1 MTRFSTKKLAIT
13 VLAAMAALLIA
24 FGFMLMRPIA
34 FADTVSTFKM
44 EDGAAVRYGASKDE
58 NGIRFS
64 ARISKSE
71 YETLTAGAKSVES
84 GTFIMP
90 AAYYVAY
97 GAISEEA
104 CFGATNVYYYVG
116 ADGNFV
122 GKDEA
127 RTQYKILNAVGV
139 PKYIQEETAYAVFGS
154 VVSILDANLN
164 VPLIARSYLKITPQ
178 EGAATYLFA
187 DMNADINKNVRSVL
201 SVSQNALLAGVTG
214 AELDTVQGYFNKF
227 VELNPDATAKYTEKY
242 SIVDVSGKHED
253 ASLTATR
260 TAKITAFDGKV
271 TTTVPAGYKKVVAYE
286 GTGSAILKLD
296 GSTVLNTVIEKDN
309 TERIIFD
316 AENAGEFNATLIDNG
331 IIATDKAATWS
342 WDGTKSAY
350 FKGDLAKGFGWKYET
365 AKALPYATDAFSLT
379 VKSDVDFTM
388 NIAVTGMS
396 SVSTVKTDGLA
407 TVEIKAGVNKI
418 YFVLSQP
425 MKTVEQFYANATAA
439 TEGEFAIDYFSYENA
454 ISVNGSYGNLALD
467 AEATSYEI
475 TALDSTVFGSE
486 NLTENVT
493 VSYIELND
501 VADEDG
507 TYTEVAKA
515 ADKYTIAVN
524 AATSYIIKIKVTAAN
539 LVYEK
544 RVYLI
549 GDHGLLRESFEDGE
563 NSAVFTEQYDAG
575 SGKYCNAVSGDWSL
589 DGYKSMSISS
599 ATGNYWWCGPKFDT
613 ALAATGSCNYVS
625 FWLFTSSTAVHG
637 DFNGAFQI
645 YFNTDNGKF
654 NATLPIKTGIHKYT
668 IKSTNTFTQ
677 IKDIEMT
684 ALIQY
689 VSYIDLISAGSKI
702 FDAPFERDESIVA
715 DFEAHENGNHF
726 GYDND
731 GFSTASTAAIDAV
744 ASVSEDWA
752 NDGKYSLKV
761 KCTGDGWMYLTSTT
775 GLAKTYNTVSF
786 VIKTEVA
793 IDNWECYILVNTSW
807 KLFSVE
813 HLDAGVNNV
822 EYTFGETF
830 TSYNGICSRTINTY
844 GTYYIDSVAL
854 TVK

>member
-271 TTTVPAGYKKVVAYE
+271 TTTVPEGYEGYKKVVGYE
-286 GTGSAILKLD
+286 GCGSEVLKV
-296 GSTVLNTVIEKDN
+296 GGATVLNSVIEKDN
-309 TERIIFD
+309 TARIIFD
-316 AENAGEFNATLIDNG
+316 AENPANTNAVVSSG
-331 IIATDKAATWS
+331 IIDANKSETWS
-342 WDGTKSAY
+342 WDGTKCAY
-350 FKGDLAKGFGWKYET
+350 FTGDLATQFGWEYST
-365 AKALPYATDAFSLT
+365 PMALPYAADVFSFT
-379 VKSDVDFTM
+379 VKSSVDVTLK
-388 NIAVTGMS
+388 IQIQGMS
-396 SVSTVKTDGLA
+396 AYSTTLTDGLA
-407 TVEIKAGVNKI
+407 TIDVAKGVSKV
-418 YFVLSQP
+418 YFVSDQP
-425 MKTVEQFYANATAA
+425 MKSINKVFMCSDASIQ
-439 TEGEFAIDYFSYENA
+439 GEFAIDYFAYENGV
-454 ISVNGSYGNLALD
+454 SVNGESGNLSLA
-467 AEATSYEI
+467 AEATAYDI
-475 TALDSTVFGSE
+475 TAIDSTVFSGAD
-486 NLTENVT
+486 LIENVT
-493 VSYIELND
+493 VSYLELND
-501 VADEDG
+501 VADEENE
-507 TYTEVAKA
+507 YTVVDKV
-515 ADKYTIAVN
+515 ADKYTLSVKG
-524 AATSYIIKIKVTAAN
+524 ATSYIIKINVSTSN

-544 RVYLI
+544 KVYLI
-549 GDHGLLRESFEDGE
+549 GDHGLLRESFEEGE
-563 NSAVFTEQYDAG
+563 NSAVFSSQYNGGLGNDG
-575 SGKYCNAVSGDWSL
+575 YICSVTSDWAL
-589 DGYKSMSISS
+589 DGSNSMRISY
-599 ATGNYWWCGPKFDT
+599 NDINKWWCGPEFDT
-613 ALAATGSCNYVS
+613 ALTASDKCSYVS
-625 FWLFTSSTAVHG
+625 FWFFASSLANETKGVMV
-637 DFNGAFQI
+637 
-645 YFNTDNGKF
+645 YFYTDNGEIVLSGVF
-654 NATLPIKTGIHKYT
+654 KTGLHKYT
-668 IKSTNTFTQ
+668 VKTDKPFTK
-677 IKDIEMT
+677 ITRIVMSVITECD
-684 ALIQY
+684 AY
-689 VSYIDLISAGSKI
+689 VDLISAGY
-702 FDAPFERDESIVA
+702 DREPFVRAEGAVM
-715 DFEAHENGNHF
+715 DFEAHENGDHF
-726 GYDND
+726 GADN
-731 GFSTASTAAIDAV
+731 GYSLTCPVGSTAVSDEWSSDGDYSWKVTVTGNGWAYAMNSAPVTV
-744 ASVSEDWA
+744 AEYNTITFDIYMVDRE
-752 NDGKYSLKV
+752 V
-761 KCTGDGWMYLTSTT
+761 DGWQFYVYYDDKYIGGTANLKPGANRVTFTFENWSNTT
-775 GLAKTYNTVSF
+775 FKGL
-786 VIKTEVA
+786 
-793 IDNWECYILVNTSW
+793 
-807 KLFSVE
+807 SVE
-813 HLDAGVNNV
+813 A
-822 EYTFGETF
+822 
-830 TSYNGICSRTINTY
+830 NGTKYKN
-844 GTYYIDSVAL
+844 YYIDRVVLSKV
-854 TVK
+854 